1 MGYSLYRSTSIQ
13 LASEFYPSFIQRILQ
28 HMNVYINSVYISHCD
43 QFNDILPG
51 FHRKHVPTKQI
62 LSKHLDFV
70 GCVFVIELRF
80 SCLRFFR

>member
-1 MGYSLYRSTSIQ
+1 M
-13 LASEFYPSFIQRILQ
+13 ASEFYPSFMQRILK
-28 HMNVYINSVYISHCD
+28 HINVNINSVYISHIYMA
-43 QFNDILPG
+43 QGNDILPG